1 MAVKKAKRHY
11 EPWSLKEAKEFID
24 HFLDGVKVRDYKI
37 VLDQYAKKVDRTF
50 DAVSFRQKEVI
61 SILTNGEQGLKS
73 DKWTKEFIQAID
85 EKLSEGSI
93 SKNKMIMLFE

>member
-61 SILTNGEQGLKS
+61 SILTNGEQGLRS

>member
-24 HFLDGVKVRDYKI
+24 HFLDGVKFRDYKVVI
-37 VLDQYAKKVDRTF
+37 DQYAKKVDRTF

-61 SILTNGEQGLKS
+61 SILTDGEQGMKS
-73 DKWTKEFIQAID
+73 DKWTKAFIQAIND
-85 EKLSEGSI
+85 KLNEGSI

>member
-24 HFLDGVKVRDYKI
+24 HFLDGVKFRDYKVVI
-37 VLDQYAKKVDRTF
+37 DQYAKKVDRTF

-61 SILTNGEQGLKS
+61 SILTDGEQGLKS
-73 DKWTKEFIQAID
+73 DKWTKEFIQAIND
-85 EKLSEGSI
+85 KLNEGSI

>member
-24 HFLDGVKVRDYKI
+24 HFLDGVKVRDYKVVI
-37 VLDQYAKKVDRTF
+37 DQYAKKVDRTF

-61 SILTNGEQGLKS
+61 SILTDGEQGLKS
-73 DKWTKEFIQAID
+73 DKWTKEFIQAIND
-85 EKLSEGSI
+85 KLNEGST

>member
-24 HFLDGVKVRDYKI
+24 HFLDGVKFRDYKVVI
-37 VLDQYAKKVDRTF
+37 DQYAKKVDRTF

-61 SILTNGEQGLKS
+61 SILTDGEQGLKS
-73 DKWTKEFIQAID
+73 DKWTKEFIQAIND
-85 EKLSEGSI
+85 KLNEGSI
-93 SKNKMIMLFE
+93 SKNKMIMLF

>member
-24 HFLDGVKVRDYKI
+24 HFLDGVKVRDYKVVI
-37 VLDQYAKKVDRTF
+37 DQYAKKVDRTF

-61 SILTNGEQGLKS
+61 SILTDGEQGLKS
-73 DKWTKEFIQAID
+73 DKWTKEFIQAIND
-85 EKLSEGSI
+85 KLNEGSI

>member
-1 MAVKKAKRHY
+1 MAVKIAKRHY

-24 HFLDGVKVRDYKI
+24 HFLDGVKFRDYKVVI
-37 VLDQYAKKVDRTF
+37 DQYAKKVDRTF

-61 SILTNGEQGLKS
+61 SILTDGEQGLKS
-73 DKWTKEFIQAID
+73 DKWTKEFIQAIND
-85 EKLSEGSI
+85 KLNEGSI